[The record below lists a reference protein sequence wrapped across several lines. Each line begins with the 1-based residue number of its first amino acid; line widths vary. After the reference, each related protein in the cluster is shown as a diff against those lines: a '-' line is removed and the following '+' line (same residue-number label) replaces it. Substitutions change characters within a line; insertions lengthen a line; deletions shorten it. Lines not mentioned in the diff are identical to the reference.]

1 MERGGTFAFR
11 YLWSAIVSFHLYQ
24 DCGIFIVESY
34 IESMHD
40 ISSRED
46 VFLLVTTFYGKVRKD
61 ALLAPIFN
69 SVITDWE
76 HHLEHLTNFWE
87 SNLFFK
93 KTFSGDPVGKHIDV
107 DMTHSGGINEMHFGV
122 WLNLWYLTIDELFA
136 GEVANIAKNRARS
149 MSTFIHLK
157 IFEARNIP
165 PSDR

>member
-1 MERGGTFAFR
+1 MERVGMFAFR
-11 YLWSAIVSFHLYQ
+11 YLRSAIDLYKFHW
-24 DCGIFIVESY
+24 DCGIFVAEFHF
-34 IESMHD
+34 ESMHD
-40 ISSRED
+40 ILSRED
-46 VFLLVTTFYGKVRKD
+46 VFLLVTTFYDKVRKD

-76 HHLEHLTNFWE
+76 HHLERLTNFWE

-107 DMTHSGGINEMHFGV
+107 DMSLNGGINEMHFGV
-122 WLNLWYLTIDELFA
+122 WLNLWYETIDELFA
-136 GEVANIAKNRARS
+136 GEVAKIAKNRARS

-165 PSDR
+165 PTNR